1 MQLTKRVLAVAITIS
16 TSGVPA
22 FAQQGRPAA
31 KPGPWF
37 GVPLPPPLG
46 KEPAVIVGD
55 RAARP
60 VVLPSGEAPSPEL
73 TGTTIRA
80 DVEAI
85 VNIAKESRNSREIGS
100 GQMWGRV
107 TGLPSG
113 TKAVTWA
120 ADQFRKAGIADVKV
134 SHHDGAERAVL
145 VPVVGSPAAGDPAF
159 GPGTADGADSASLSP
174 SDIPD
179 GT

>member
-1 MQLTKRVLAVAITIS
+1 MQLARTLFAVAVAIS
-16 TSGVPA
+16 AFGRPA
-22 FAQQGRPAA
+22 LAQQGRGSAA

-46 KEPAVIVGD
+46 QDPAVIVGD
-55 RAARP
+55 RAPRP

-73 TGTTIRA
+73 TGTTIKA

-85 VNIAKESRNSREIGS
+85 VNFAKESRSSREIGS

-113 TKAVTWA
+113 AKTVSWA

-134 SHHDGAERAVL
+134 Q
-145 VPVVGSPAAGDPAF
+145 P
-159 GPGTADGADSASLSP
+159 
-174 SDIPD
+174 
-179 GT
+179 